1 VEERGGVAFVANPS
15 RMRNRRFGRVPSCN
29 VIRTRRRPARSH
41 ANARARMS
49 ATSPLVT
56 LSRRCRALA
65 AASTSRAMSPF
76 RSHFSKKFL
85 ARVSTVPDVDDERSR
100 SSTMREPSGGKWTKR
115 VIDDVVVMH
124 PDVSRGIEVLHNP
137 IYNKGTSFTGA
148 SPLRLE
154 IARWFDSIRDETD
167 ETAARQRA
175 NANGWE
181 SEDWCRRGTLPWRNR
196 RRKFGR
202 KT

>member
-1 VEERGGVAFVANPS
+1 
-15 RMRNRRFGRVPSCN
+15 
-29 VIRTRRRPARSH
+29 
-41 ANARARMS
+41 
-49 ATSPLVT
+49 
-56 LSRRCRALA
+56 
-65 AASTSRAMSPF
+65 MSPF

-85 ARVSTVPDVDDERSR
+85 ARVSTVPDVDDDRERS

-115 VIDDVVVMH
+115 AIDDVVVMH